1 MTINDELK
9 RLRAEAKELRQRN
22 GVVERAW
29 EAQKEKNERLEEEV
43 KAAKEEAARHR
54 DRAAELER
62 ENASLKSR
70 LGMVEET
77 AKNLAG
83 MIFKP
88 HRRKPS
94 AGSGRRRGAQPGH
107 TGHGRK
113 KPGTIDRELRVFLT
127 HCHRCGNPL
136 GRTGSHD
143 TRVVEDIPDQHT
155 VMTRYEIERQWC
167 TSCHEEVRAVPPGT
181 IPGMRLGLN
190 AVVMILALK
199 YRLRTPLE
207 RIAEILQSRYGLGIT
222 SGGIQ
227 DMLHHMNTRFQPQYQ
242 EILQS
247 IRNAPVKH
255 ADETSF
261 RIDGINAWCW
271 LFAIPDA
278 ALYTIE
284 ETRGKDVPAQILGA
298 NPTGVLVRDDYAA
311 YDNLPMEQQSC
322 WAHLL
327 RVSHDAAAR
336 DGASGEVQDLH
347 QELTRLHTDV
357 HALTETEFNL
367 PNRQEQ
373 FAMHCA
379 ILDVIIARAYAHDD
393 TRAVQTRIANQRE
406 NLLTALLHEHVP
418 LTNNHAERLIRPMV
432 VTRKISGGPRSNEG
446 AATHAVNMSIMQ
458 TLSLQGKAFFQGIKD
473 ILSATDPRYALGKT
487 E

>member
-1 MTINDELK
+1 MTIPDEIK

-29 EAQKEKNERLEEEV
+29 KSQKEKNEQLEQELKAQRQKMRELEGSNRALEEEN
-43 KAAKEEAARHR
+43 
-54 DRAAELER
+54 RA
-62 ENASLKSR
+62 LKTR
-70 LGMVEET
+70 LGIAEER
-77 AKNLAG
+77 AKKMAG
-83 MIFKP
+83 MLFKAS
-88 HRRKPS
+88 HRRPGNPS
-94 AGSGRRRGAQPGH
+94 GKGRGAQPGH
-107 TGHGRK
+107 RGHGRK
-113 KPGTIDRELRVFLT
+113 KPERIDRLLRAFLT

-136 GRTGSHD
+136 RRSEAHD
-143 TRVVEDIPDQHT
+143 TRTVEDIPEQHT
-155 VMTRYEIERQWC
+155 VVTQYEIERQWC
-167 TSCHEEVRAVPPGT
+167 TTCHEEVRAVPPGT

-207 RIAEILQSRYGLGIT
+207 RIAEILQSRYGLEVT
-222 SGGIQ
+222 AGGIQ
-227 DMLHHMNTRFQPQYQ
+227 EILHHMSTRFQPQYE

-261 RIDGINAWCW
+261 RIDGVNAWCW
-271 LFAIPDA
+271 LFATHDA

-298 NPTGVLVRDDYAA
+298 NPTGVLVRDDYAG
-311 YDNLPMEQQSC
+311 YGSLPMEQQSC

-336 DGASGEVQDLH
+336 EGASQEVHNLH
-347 QELTRLHTDV
+347 DALTRMYADL
-357 HALTETEFNL
+357 HALTETPFKRSERE
-367 PNRQEQ
+367 RQ
-373 FAMHCA
+373 FRNYCRV
-379 ILDVIIARAYAHDD
+379 LDAIIANEYDHDD

-406 NLLTALLHEHVP
+406 NLLTALLHENVP
-418 LTNNHAERLIRPMV
+418 LTNNHAERMIRPMV
-432 VTRKISGGPRSNEG
+432 VIRKISGGSRSNNG
-446 AATHAVNMSIMQ
+446 AATHAINMTIMQ
-458 TLSLQGKAFFQGIKD
+458 TLSLRGKAFFHGVKE
-473 ILSATDPRYALGKT
+473 ILAATGPRYALGNS